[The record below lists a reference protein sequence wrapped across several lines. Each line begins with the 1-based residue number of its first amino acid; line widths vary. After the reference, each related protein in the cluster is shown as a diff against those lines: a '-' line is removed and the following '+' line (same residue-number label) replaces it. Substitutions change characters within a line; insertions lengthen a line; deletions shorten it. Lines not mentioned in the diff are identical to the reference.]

1 MAQQTAIYNNF
12 AAELLKGD
20 IDLESDTIKLALVTD
35 SYTLNPDTHTHFDD
49 ITNEVTGTGYTAGGI
64 TISNI
69 TVTVDNTDDKAYIS
83 ADSPERDSVTFD
95 TPARAAILYK
105 DTGTASTSALIMVIA
120 FAADQDPQDVDYVI
134 NWDPDGIFEITVPD
148 PVSPL

>member
-12 AAELLKGD
+12 AGELLKAD
-20 IDLESDTIKLALVTD
+20 IDMESDTIKLALITD
-35 SYTLNPDTHTHFDD
+35 SYTLDEDGHTHFDD

-64 TISNI
+64 VISNI

-83 ADSPERDSVTFD
+83 ADNPEWDSVTFD
-95 TPARAAILYK
+95 TPARGAILYK
-105 DTGTASTSALIMVIA
+105 DTGTASTSPLIMEIA
-120 FAADQDPQDVDYVI
+120 FTADQDPQDVDFVVA
-134 NWDPDGIFEITVPD
+134 WDPDGIFDIEVPS